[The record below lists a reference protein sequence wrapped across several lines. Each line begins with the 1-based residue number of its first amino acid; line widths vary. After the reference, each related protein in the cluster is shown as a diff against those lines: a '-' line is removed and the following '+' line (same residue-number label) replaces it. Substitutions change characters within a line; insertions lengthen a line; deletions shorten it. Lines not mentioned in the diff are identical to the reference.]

1 MQYAHAEHWLYYALA
16 HIYIELNCN
25 VPRTMANKYIY
36 IRIWMRENIDPFV
49 RIVCRACKVNALDGS
64 VVGMLPLRADALLA
78 AAAAV
83 RMVHGNKRR

>member
-1 MQYAHAEHWLYYALA
+1 
-16 HIYIELNCN
+16 
-25 VPRTMANKYIY
+25 
-36 IRIWMRENIDPFV
+36 MRENIDPFV

-78 AAAAV
+78 AAAAAAV